1 MNLAINQWLTGLLT
15 LAITLL
21 TAINAMPASAWAD
34 PASVLQFAALALSS
48 ALAVALKLGK
58 GRWPGVF
65 KTGVA
70 ILLAVIG
77 AAIPL
82 LTQGWY
88 LSPAQVIVLVIA
100 ALNAAAIELG
110 VQVRTSSAKQ
120 AVVDPNIATATVKEV
135 DPAAT
140 AVATLQIARDHS
152 GT

>member
-1 MNLAINQWLTGLLT
+1 VNLAINQWLVGLLT

-21 TAINAMPASAWAD
+21 TAVNAMPASAWTD
-34 PASVLQFAALALSS
+34 PPSVLQFVALALSS
-48 ALAVALKLGK
+48 VLAVALKLGK

-70 ILLAVIG
+70 VALAAIG

-88 LSPAQVIVLVIA
+88 LTPAQIIVLVVA
-100 ALNAAAIELG
+100 ALNALAIELG
-110 VQVRTSSAKQ
+110 VQVRVASAKQ
-120 AVVDPNIATATVKEV
+120 AVVDPNISTATVKEV

-140 AVATLQIARDHS
+140 RVATLQVARDHS

>member
-1 MNLAINQWLTGLLT
+1 MNLAINQWLVGLLT

-21 TAINAMPASAWAD
+21 TAINAMPAAAWED

-48 ALAVALKLGK
+48 ALAIALKLGK

-88 LSPAQVIVLVIA
+88 LTPAQIIVLVVA
-100 ALNAAAIELG
+100 GLNALAIELG
-110 VQVRTSSAKQ
+110 VQVRVASGKQ
-120 AVVDPNIATATVKEV
+120 ATVDPALPNAVIREV
-135 DPAAT
+135 DPEAAK
-140 AVATLQIARDHS
+140 VATLELARDHS